1 MTYEEVIKRAENL
14 GSGLLSMG
22 LSPGVHTMVG
32 VYARNCPEWVITE
45 QVQFLDAIAIYP
57 EISLTFNK
65 KSVTIVQ
72 KDTGQHV

>member
-1 MTYEEVIKRAENL
+1 MTYEDVIRRAESL

-45 QVQFLDAIAIYP
+45 QALYRRGLI
-57 EISLTFNK
+57 N
-65 KSVTIVQ
+65 
-72 KDTGQHV
+72 